1 MDKGQL
7 FFLVGDSGST
17 NENIL
22 RAIRR
27 VSKAGDSLAI
37 AHRYITRPPNDRY
50 ENHISLTREEF
61 VMRRKAGC
69 FALHW
74 ECKGLH
80 FAIGQEVG
88 VWRDCGVNVVIKGS
102 YRSLEKALEVFPD
115 LVMVNVA
122 ESSQTFNV
130 RRQNTNAVSN
140 NAISHVV
147 PEKMRYLDNSK
158 SVDRA
163 ATQFV
168 SYLRG

>member
-1 MDKGQL
+1 MKKGRL
-7 FFLVGDSGST
+7 FFLVGASGST

-27 VSKAGDSLAI
+27 VSKDGDSLAI
-37 AHRYITRPPNDRY
+37 AHRYITRPPNDRN

-80 FAIGQEVG
+80 FAIGKEVDT
-88 VWRDCGVNVVIKGS
+88 WRDCGVNVIIKGS
-102 YRSLEKALEVFPD
+102 HRSLEKALEVYPD
-115 LVMVNVA
+115 LVTINVA
-122 ESSQTFNV
+122 ESSPTFNG
-130 RRQNTNAVSN
+130 RKQG
-140 NAISHVV
+140 ISPISSTLANMI
-147 PEKMRYLDNSK
+147 PENMRMLDNSK

-163 ATQFV
+163 ATQFF